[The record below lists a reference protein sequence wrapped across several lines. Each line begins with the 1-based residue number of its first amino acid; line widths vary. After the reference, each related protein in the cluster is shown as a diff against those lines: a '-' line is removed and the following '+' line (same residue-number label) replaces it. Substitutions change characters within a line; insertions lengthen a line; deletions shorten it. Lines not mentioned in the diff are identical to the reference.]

1 MRRTTAARTVLAV
14 TLGLAFGLAP
24 VAPVTPGA
32 FADGAA
38 PAPPPTETPAA
49 ATPATASR
57 GTSYG
62 NTPPELQPFRDFGKP
77 YRDLFPEPLP
87 FPGPGRDA
95 PEPKGLTEVRI
106 GLLAPGAGSPDE
118 IAGRGMKRGA
128 TLALEEANAAG
139 GYKGLPFR
147 FMLHNDLP
155 IWGASSN
162 EIVAMAYQE
171 HVWAVLGSV
180 SGDSSHIAI
189 RVALKAFLPV
199 MNTATTDPTF
209 TETGI
214 PWAFRCIA
222 DARQQSYAL
231 AREIFEKEG
240 HQRLAVMRSN
250 DRYGRMGIVELREA
264 ARRLGHPLVSEV
276 NWLATQ
282 DASPDDFTALVERTL
297 AAKPDALVVWGSPE
311 AAGRALARAR
321 QMGLAVPAFGPARLV
336 SDRFLQAAGDAA
348 EGLTAAATFD
358 PTRDDPVWVGFRERY
373 RARWGEEPDSYAAH
387 AYDGTNLIVAA
398 VRKAGLNRVRIR
410 DALAAVERYHGV
422 TGEIVFDNTFND
434 VGKVPLARVESGA
447 FHYGAGPG
455 AGPESAPLTVGL
467 LVSESGELA
476 GLGRGV
482 ARGAGLA
489 AEESPRSV
497 RLVTTSVRNPWAS
510 VGEAARDLLERDG
523 AAGLI
528 TALDRAGSHL
538 AAQVATKLRRP
549 LVAANDASPLLHATG
564 VPWIALPEPGA
575 EAPAGF
581 AERFERR
588 YGTPPDAAARAGY
601 LAARRL
607 LEALA
612 SGSGRST
619 ACTLNRDSTQGSAT
633 CSSS

>member
-1 MRRTTAARTVLAV
+1 MSRSRAALAALVPIVCLVLGASAAV
-14 TLGLAFGLAP
+14 AGAP
-24 VAPVTPGA
+24 AASGA
-32 FADGAA
+32 AAAA
-38 PAPPPTETPAA
+38 PAPAA
-49 ATPATASR
+49 PSR
-57 GTSYG
+57 GTVYG
-62 NTPPELQPFRDFGKP
+62 NTPAELLPFRDFGKP
-77 YRDLFPEPLP
+77 YRGLFPEPLP
-87 FPGPGRDA
+87 YPGPGRDA
-95 PEPKGLTEVRI
+95 PEPVGLTEVRI

-118 IAGRGMKRGA
+118 RAGLSLTRGA

-139 GYKGLPFR
+139 GYEGLPFR
-147 FMLHNDLP
+147 FMVHDDLP

-171 HVWAVLGSV
+171 KVWAVLGSV

-189 RVALKAFLPV
+189 RVALKALLPV
-199 MNTATTDPTF
+199 MNTATADPTF

-231 AREIFEKEG
+231 AREIFETEG
-240 HQRLAVMRSN
+240 LERIAVLRSN

-282 DASPDDFTALVERTL
+282 GASPEDFTPLVERLL
-297 AAKPDALVVWGSPE
+297 AARPDGLVVWGPPE

-321 QMGLAVPAFGPARLV
+321 EMGLAVPAFGPAALV
-336 SDRFLQAAGDAA
+336 DDRFLEAAGDAA
-348 EGLTAAATFD
+348 EGLVAAATFD
-358 PTRDDPVWVGFRERY
+358 PTSNDPAWTGFAERY
-373 RARWGEEPDSYAAH
+373 RARWGEAADAYAAH
-387 AYDGTNLIVAA
+387 AYDGMNLLVAA
-398 VRKAGLNRVRIR
+398 VRAAGLNRVAIR
-410 DALAAVERYHGV
+410 DALAEIERYHGV

-434 VGKVPLARVESGA
+434 VGPVPLARVESGA
-447 FHYGAGPG
+447 YRY
-455 AGPESAPLTVGL
+455 GPEPAPVTLGL
-467 LVSESGELA
+467 LVSETGELA
-476 GLGRGV
+476 ALGSGV
-482 ARGAGLA
+482 AAGVRLA
-489 AEESPRSV
+489 AEESPREV
-497 RLVTTSVRNPWAS
+497 RLVTASVRDPWAS

-564 VPWIALPEPGA
+564 VPWIALPEAGA

-581 AERFERR
+581 AARFTERF
-588 YGTPPDAAARAGY
+588 GAAPDEAARAGY

-607 LEALA
+607 LTALA
-612 SGSGRST
+612 SGGGRAAACALNQEST
-619 ACTLNRDSTQGSAT
+619 RGDPT

>member
-1 MRRTTAARTVLAV
+1 VPRSRAARAALVLI
-14 TLGLAFGLAP
+14 LGLAL
-24 VAPVTPGA
+24 GA
-32 FADGAA
+32 FAARGSAAATSASAKAPAASSAVQA
-38 PAPPPTETPAA
+38 PAPAVK
-49 ATPATASR
+49 SR
-57 GTSYG
+57 DASYG

-106 GLLAPGAGSPDE
+106 GVLAPGAGSPDE
-118 IAGRGMKRGA
+118 VAGRSMKRGA

-147 FMLHNDLP
+147 FMLHDDLP
-155 IWGASSN
+155 VWGASSN
-162 EIVAMAYQE
+162 EIVKMAYEE
-171 HVWAVLGSV
+171 HVWAALGSV

-199 MNTATTDPTF
+199 MNTATADPTF
-209 TETGI
+209 TETAI

-231 AREIFEKEG
+231 AREIFETEG
-240 HQRLAVMRSN
+240 YQRLAVMRSN

-264 ARRLGHPLVSEV
+264 ALRLGHPLVSEV

-282 DASPDDFTALVERTL
+282 DASPEDFTHLVERTL
-297 AAKPDALVVWGSPE
+297 TAKPDALVVWGPPE
-311 AAGRALARAR
+311 AAGRALVRAR
-321 QMGLAVPAFGPARLV
+321 QMGLTVPAFGPARLV
-336 SDRFLQAAGDAA
+336 SDRF
-348 EGLTAAATFD
+348 
-358 PTRDDPVWVGFRERY
+358 WVGFRERY
-373 RARWGEEPDSYAAH
+373 RARWGEEPDAYAAH
-387 AYDGTNLIVAA
+387 GYDGMNLVIAA

-434 VGKVPLARVESGA
+434 VGKVPLARVESGE
-447 FHYGAGPG
+447 FHYGSGPG
-455 AGPESAPLTVGL
+455 SGAARRAAGKAEPAGTAEPAAPLTVGL
-467 LVSESGELA
+467 LVSEKGELA

-489 AEESPRSV
+489 AEESHRQV
-497 RLVTTSVRNPWAS
+497 RLVTASVRDPWAS

-523 AAGLI
+523 AAGLV

-564 VPWIALPEPGA
+564 VPWIALPVPGA

-581 AERFERR
+581 AERFEQR

-601 LAARRL
+601 LATRRL

-612 SGSGRST
+612 SGRGRAA
-619 ACTLNRDSTQGSAT
+619 ACALNRSNRDSTQGSTT